1 MQLLLSYHAA
11 VDIQSLDLSNG
22 TGDGEGD
29 GCAGTPLWFASKY
42 GHTRVVELL
51 LDNNAC
57 IESVPTKSGM
67 SPLCIASFSG
77 HIETTKLLLSRG
89 ANVDFTI
96 VLEDGVNWRP
106 LIWAVGK
113 GDIEMVD
120 LLVSFGACVQGVES
134 NCNPLVLALSF
145 EHTEIRA

>member
-1 MQLLLSYHAA
+1 MARVMAKEMAVLALL
-11 VDIQSLDLSNG
+11 
-22 TGDGEGD
+22 
-29 GCAGTPLWFASKY
+29 CASKY

-57 IESVPTKSGM
+57 IESVSTKSGM

-77 HIETTKLLLSRG
+77 HIETTKLLLSRE
-89 ANVDFTI
+89 ANVDFTV
-96 VLEDGVNWRP
+96 VLEDGVKWRP

-113 GDIEMVD
+113 GDIEMVE
-120 LLVSFGACVQGVES
+120 LLVSFGACVRCVDS

-145 EHTEIRA
+145 EHTEIAAYLSSHGANVLNTVDT